1 VQLRLFAPFLPYV
14 TEEVWSWWQTGSV
27 HRAPWPDAWAELA
40 PSLIGH
46 DRGAERGESAMRWGE
61 SPVLDAVSAVL
72 AAVRREKTAQ
82 KKSMRARVASL
93 TVVDHPQ
100 RLDHLRS
107 ARRDLLDA
115 GGIDAE
121 GLVLRAGAPSSVTVL
136 LDKSA

>member
-1 VQLRLFAPFLPYV
+1 
-14 TEEVWSWWQTGSV
+14 
-27 HRAPWPDAWAELA
+27 
-40 PSLIGH
+40 
-46 DRGAERGESAMRWGE
+46 MRWGE
-61 SPVLDAVSAVL
+61 SPVLDAVAAVL
-72 AAVRREKTAQ
+72 AAVRKEKTAQ
-82 KKSMRARVASL
+82 KRSMRARVASL

-121 GLVLRAGAPSSVTVL
+121 GLVLQEGEPSSVSVI